1 MIREGGDG
9 GRREPDLGCDVEL
22 VDEADLLGELLA
34 GVGGQVLTHQ
44 LQELRGFQAATV
56 HLSARAGSRISTAK
70 WKRRDWRRKTQEE
83 DEGACSVGKQSCGCG
98 KQKAIKAGKS
108 TTPTA
113 SNPRRAGMQARPRPR
128 PRHAGSGWVGAM
140 ALSGWL
146 AVSLLAV
153 AERRAEL

>member
-83 DEGACSVGKQSCGCG
+83 DEGACSVLLGSRV
-98 KQKAIKAGKS
+98 AV
-108 TTPTA
+108 
-113 SNPRRAGMQARPRPR
+113 
-128 PRHAGSGWVGAM
+128 AGSRRQSKPARVQLQPPPIQDVQECRHGHAHAHAMLDLVGWVPWPYPG
-140 ALSGWL
+140 G
-146 AVSLLAV
+146 
-153 AERRAEL
+153 